1 MSGFSIFVLWI
12 IIIVVVSKINAKKK
26 QALERE
32 LAERKVEANFED
44 VVDLNDDFE
53 EFDDTE
59 FDVDDSSIP
68 PYASEPVFKPIL
80 DAATSIKSDISQEY
94 SQQIK
99 EKTSLKQKDKRKES
113 LHLRKPQQA
122 EIGDIIAD
130 TEISN
135 KTSYTLKSNEELRKA
150 IVWSEI
156 LKKKY

>member
-68 PYASEPVFKPIL
+68 PYASEPVFKSIL
-80 DAATSIKSDISQEY
+80 DAATSIKLDISQEY

-99 EKTSLKQKDKRKES
+99 EKTLLKQKDKRKES

-130 TEISN
+130 TDISN